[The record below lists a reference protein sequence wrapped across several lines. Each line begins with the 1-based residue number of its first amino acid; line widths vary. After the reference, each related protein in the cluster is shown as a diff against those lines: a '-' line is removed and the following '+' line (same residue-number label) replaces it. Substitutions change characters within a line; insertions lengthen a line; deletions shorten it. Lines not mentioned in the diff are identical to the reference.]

1 MTHRQIPSVILIAFA
16 AATLVLAVR
25 NHPASTEPSSGY
37 PLRLV
42 TDDPLLQFKQQ
53 YEAEVQLVAAKHGI
67 SPDVAK
73 SILEDYQ
80 RHHEE
85 LSPQINDV
93 LPPVA
98 PDASK
103 DGKDAPKPAADVP
116 APTPETVTQTLE
128 RLSQQNH
135 LSTPDVASLVY
146 DFLLLETSNDLSG
159 RLNDSPEK

>member
-53 YEAEVQLVAAKHGI
+53 YDAEVQLVAAKHGLAA
-67 SPDVAK
+67 DVAK
-73 SILEDYQ
+73 TILEDYQ

-93 LPPVA
+93 LPPVPA
-98 PDASK
+98 
-103 DGKDAPKPAADVP
+103 DAPKPAA
-116 APTPETVTQTLE
+116 ETVTQTLE
-128 RLSQQNH
+128 RLSQQTH
-135 LSTPDVASLVY
+135 LALPDVASLVY

-159 RLNDSPEK
+159 RLSDSPEK